1 MMEAHRKHYM
11 ATIVNTNN
19 NNNDNNNNNKIIKN
33 SIHINNQRINDDK
46 NNYSNT
52 ATTTMITP
60 KFSPIPLPSSSSSS
74 SSLTSSSSRSSTK
87 TTTTNST
94 SIDSIYLYYRLFSKY
109 SLEPDSFTY
118 STLVRAASN
127 SSQVKHALRLAGTYF
142 NPPLLRC
149 AIVSESYK

>member
-1 MMEAHRKHYM
+1 MEAHRKHYM

-19 NNNDNNNNNKIIKN
+19 NNNDNNNNKIIKN
-33 SIHINNQRINDDK
+33 SIHINNQRINDDQ
-46 NNYSNT
+46 N

-74 SSLTSSSSRSSTK
+74 ISPSSTTK
-87 TTTTNST
+87 TTTTTDST